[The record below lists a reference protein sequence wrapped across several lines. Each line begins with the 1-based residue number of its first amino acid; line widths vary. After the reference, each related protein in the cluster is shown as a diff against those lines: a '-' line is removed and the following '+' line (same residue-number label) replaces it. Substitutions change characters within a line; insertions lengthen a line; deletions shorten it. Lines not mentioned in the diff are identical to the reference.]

1 MDHQGI
7 FRVPGSSTEINDMK
21 EAFENGKNTLH
32 DTVAEISV
40 GWGGGQLPT
49 HLSSNCQFVGNFHFI
64 GSSETHELFYKTVI
78 ISKFPT
84 N

>member
-32 DTVAEISV
+32 DTVAEIS
-40 GWGGGQLPT
+40 
-49 HLSSNCQFVGNFHFI
+49 NCQFVGNFHFI